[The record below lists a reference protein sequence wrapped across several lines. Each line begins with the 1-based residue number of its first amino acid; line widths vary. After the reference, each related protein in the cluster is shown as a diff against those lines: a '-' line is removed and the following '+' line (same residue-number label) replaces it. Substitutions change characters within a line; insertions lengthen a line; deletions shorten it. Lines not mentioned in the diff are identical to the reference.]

1 MKHRVEPQCAFS
13 NPKTDALF
21 CDIARPSFDG
31 TGQDASAV
39 SEWVSLNSFA
49 ARILGVGLQDWDN
62 FAIWELRA
70 TLEEADSTSESIKD
84 AQLATACEWITQA
97 GKYLHEKGRKGVT
110 LDDADARS
118 LKTGKLL
125 PDVKP
130 GLSDERWT
138 FWRERLAEL
147 SKGASNDA
155 LKEKVERVVKL
166 MKTLEG

>member
-1 MKHRVEPQCAFS
+1 VA
-13 NPKTDALF
+13 
-21 CDIARPSFDG
+21 
-31 TGQDASAV
+31 
-39 SEWVSLNSFA
+39 
-49 ARILGVGLQDWDN
+49 
-62 FAIWELRA
+62 
-70 TLEEADSTSESIKD
+70 
-84 AQLATACEWITQA
+84 
-97 GKYLHEKGRKGVT
+97 